1 MALKVDFL
9 GVVHTSLSRSVK
21 HAMVASAYAD
31 KDSASAY
38 AAALEAKEW
47 LEKVQLPLHM
57 QRDTLLVQ
65 QNECHTCRT
74 KLEAYQQ
81 SRQRRIKAERVLM
94 EQAQDD

>member
-1 MALKVDFL
+1 
-9 GVVHTSLSRSVK
+9 
-21 HAMVASAYAD
+21 MVASAFAD
-31 KDSASAY
+31 KDGASAY

-47 LEKVQLPLHM
+47 LEKVEPRLHM

-65 QNECHTCRT
+65 QDECRTYCT

-81 SRQRRIKAERVLM
+81 SRQRRIKAEKILM